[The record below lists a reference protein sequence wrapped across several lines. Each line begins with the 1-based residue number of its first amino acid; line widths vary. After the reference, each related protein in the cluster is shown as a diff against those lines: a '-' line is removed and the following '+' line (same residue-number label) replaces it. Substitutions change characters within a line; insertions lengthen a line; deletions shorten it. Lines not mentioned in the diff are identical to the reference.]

1 MTDEALENNSM
12 AIRLSPHDS
21 SLWTFYGGR
30 AITLIA
36 RREFEDAVISARKSV
51 QQAHAGGWAYAI
63 LAIALVHAGETA
75 AARAAIEELRIVQPD
90 FSEDFIRHR
99 LLFRDPAHL
108 DLFLDGLRKAGLP
121 E

>member
-1 MTDEALENNSM
+1 M
-12 AIRLSPHDS
+12 A
-21 SLWTFYGGR
+21 
-30 AITLIA
+30 LIA

-63 LAIALVHAGETA
+63 LAIALALAGETD
-75 AARAAIEELRIVQPD
+75 AARNAIEELRRVQPD
-90 FSEDFIRHR
+90 FSEDFVRR
-99 LLFRDPAHL
+99 RMLFRDPAHL